1 MNENSSS
8 PEDLRSR
15 EVLDEV
21 LAVVPNAILIGG
33 WASWTRTGG
42 AMSHDIDLIV
52 GYPEM
57 AEIREHVTDLSQ
69 SRHVGGV
76 KWRASWDGIHL
87 DLYLPHQSLLGARL
101 RLRVEHLARHTD
113 TIDGRRLLSV
123 GAHIATKWAAMLD
136 RPRSPRGD
144 KDRAELLSLLQQPGA
159 AAAADILREASS
171 LTPEAVDVA
180 IRSGF
185 ELLAAAPGVTRSER
199 QALRRMSIAWT
210 THAAA
215 QPASPDQGLNR
226 SGIER

>member
-1 MNENSSS
+1 VSESSS
-8 PEDLRSR
+8 PEDLRAR

-21 LAVVPNAILIGG
+21 LAVVPTAILIGG

-52 GYPEM
+52 GYPELD
-57 AEIREHVTDLSQ
+57 EIREHVTDLSQ

-76 KWRASWDGIHL
+76 KWRGSWDGIHL

-123 GAHIATKWAAMLD
+123 GAHITTKWAAMLD

-144 KDRAELLSLLQQPGA
+144 KDRAELLKLLKQPGA
-159 AAAADILREASS
+159 AAAADILREASA

-185 ELLAAAPGVTRSER
+185 ELLAAAPGVTRAER

-215 QPASPDQGLNR
+215 QPASPDQGLAR
-226 SGIER
+226 SSTER